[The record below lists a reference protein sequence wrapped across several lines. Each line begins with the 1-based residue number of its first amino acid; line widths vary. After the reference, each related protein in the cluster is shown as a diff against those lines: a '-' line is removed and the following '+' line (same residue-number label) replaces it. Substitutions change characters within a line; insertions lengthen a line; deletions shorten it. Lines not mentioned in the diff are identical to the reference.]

1 MQEKS
6 SSNAR
11 GIKQAK
17 KIKFTSHKK
26 IAKLKLQNIIE
37 V

>member
-1 MQEKS
+1 MQKNQIAMQEELSKP
-6 SSNAR
+6 
-11 GIKQAK
+11 K
-17 KIKFTSHKK
+17 KTQFTSHKK